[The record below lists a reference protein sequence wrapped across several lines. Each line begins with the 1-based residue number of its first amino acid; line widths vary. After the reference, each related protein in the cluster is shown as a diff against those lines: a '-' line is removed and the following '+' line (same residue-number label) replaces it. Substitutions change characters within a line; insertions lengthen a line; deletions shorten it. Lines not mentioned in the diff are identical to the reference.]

1 MRRIDTRQ
9 PKDQRDFL
17 WPVFGDI
24 ALAMLL
30 LFLLLLIVQ
39 VVDYSKLEALETI
52 RNHKARVAR
61 MLSDSFGE
69 KVSIL
74 DKDAVR
80 QRVTFS
86 SDILFRTCGADS
98 IDMKEG
104 AVPLVRKVGNLLG
117 TVSFY
122 FDSIEV
128 EGHTDER
135 KPLNNEGCPYETNW
149 QLSSAR
155 ATTVVQLLEQG
166 GIEPVKLSSV
176 GRSEFH
182 PAASIADSLRAD
194 PDHVREV
201 YRQNRRIEMILIYK
215 QESTSPSVEGSEFQ
229 YD

>member
-1 MRRIDTRQ
+1 
-9 PKDQRDFL
+9 
-17 WPVFGDI
+17 
-24 ALAMLL
+24 MLL

-39 VVDYSKLEALETI
+39 VVDYSKLEALEKI
-52 RNHKARVAR
+52 RDHKDQVAN
-61 MLSDSFGE
+61 LLADHFGE

-86 SDILFRTCGADS
+86 SDILFRTCGTDS
-98 IDMKEG
+98 FHMKEG
-104 AVPLVRKVGNLLG
+104 AVPLIREVGSLLG
-117 TVSFY
+117 TVSYF

-135 KPLNNEGCPYETNW
+135 KPLNNQGCPYETNW

-182 PAASIADSLRAD
+182 PAASIADSLSAD

-201 YRQNRRIEMILIYK
+201 YRQNRRIEMILIYA
-215 QESTSPSVEGSEFQ
+215 QESTPSSVGSEL
-229 YD
+229 